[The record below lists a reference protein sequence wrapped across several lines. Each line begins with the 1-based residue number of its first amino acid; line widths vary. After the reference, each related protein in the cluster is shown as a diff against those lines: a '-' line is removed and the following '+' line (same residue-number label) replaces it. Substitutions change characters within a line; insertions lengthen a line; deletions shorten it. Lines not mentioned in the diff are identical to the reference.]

1 MTRGGDTAGKVPA
14 WASMFVP
21 EEWAWFVAILAADL
35 ERRGLEHRID
45 ADTGSVHVDVPG
57 ASSPH
62 VLGLQNLA
70 QICRGRSREG
80 WGDAVHRHFDVA
92 FDTKDGA
99 TAEALAEDWDLA
111 RAAVKLRLRREDQL
125 PDVPLVTWHVADGLV
140 AVLDF
145 DLPDTVISVRRPDR
159 DKWPVNDEDLYEAA
173 LENVR
178 REGLLVSKKIDVGA
192 ATSVYVLEGA
202 DTFFAAS
209 HALFLEDYLMNA
221 SLGAGGSFQGEHGAV
236 IAIPQRH
243 VVIYHPI
250 DDLRVVGAIQKMLVT
265 AADMFADGPGSISPD
280 LYWLPPDEHEA
291 DALLVRL
298 PCERT
303 DDALRFMPPP
313 EFVELL
319 NSLPAGPPSSANE
332 SD

>member
-1 MTRGGDTAGKVPA
+1 
-14 WASMFVP
+14 
-21 EEWAWFVAILAADL
+21 
-35 ERRGLEHRID
+35 
-45 ADTGSVHVDVPG
+45 
-57 ASSPH
+57 
-62 VLGLQNLA
+62 LQNLA

-192 ATSVYVLEGA
+192 ATSVYVLE
-202 DTFFAAS
+202 
-209 HALFLEDYLMNA
+209 
-221 SLGAGGSFQGEHGAV
+221 
-236 IAIPQRH
+236 
-243 VVIYHPI
+243 
-250 DDLRVVGAIQKMLVT
+250 
-265 AADMFADGPGSISPD
+265 
-280 LYWLPPDEHEA
+280 
-291 DALLVRL
+291 
-298 PCERT
+298 
-303 DDALRFMPPP
+303 
-313 EFVELL
+313 
-319 NSLPAGPPSSANE
+319 
-332 SD
+332 